1 MPDRKP
7 EKVTLEDLLQLKR
20 AERPPAEFWTRF
32 EQELRAKQLAAI
44 VEKRPWWQGL
54 SRTWVRFSLP
64 VGAAAALAFVL
75 VQEHNFAP
83 GTARVSPPVAGPA
96 VAVVSAAPADPLR
109 PALAAVRP
117 VTTLPAVAIAM
128 DHPTAAA
135 PGLPEP
141 VPVPAVSAPPAAL
154 VSWASTA
161 SPEELS
167 IANYLNASGGLDPSR
182 FLPPP
187 PAKIETGPVG
197 DIPANPV
204 ALAVRDQKLAQL
216 LPRTDETAPVEAAS
230 AAQVHERISRRL
242 SEDLLYASVHRIGLY
257 GDRVTV
263 KF

>member
-1 MPDRKP
+1 MSDRKS

-75 VQEHNFAP
+75 VQEHSFAP
-83 GTARVSPPVAGPA
+83 QTARQSQPVAGPA
-96 VAVVSAAPADPLR
+96 VAAVSAAPADSLR
-109 PALAAVRP
+109 PAVAAIRP
-117 VTTLPAVAIAM
+117 ATTLPAVAVTM
-128 DHPTAAA
+128 DHPTATTPA
-135 PGLPEP
+135 
-141 VPVPAVSAPPAAL
+141 VPAPAVSQPPAAL

-161 SPEELS
+161 SPQELS
-167 IANYLNASGGLDPSR
+167 IANYLNATGGVDPTR
-182 FLPPP
+182 FLPPT
-187 PAKIETGPVG
+187 PAKAETGAAN
-197 DIPANPV
+197 DAPADPL
-204 ALAVRDQKLAQL
+204 ALTARDQKLARY
-216 LPRTDETAPVEAAS
+216 LPRTDDTASVETAS

-242 SEDLLYASVHRIGLY
+242 SEDLLYASVHRIGLN